1 MLPSPDFKRFEFEA
15 SQPIDDEP
23 PPSGEAEA
31 RQDRGLNELPEEM
44 LDQIAGHLPMR
55 SLQAL
60 ACVNQR
66 MGSIVDWQFELKQRT
81 LQQDIERFSWTSG
94 LDDFRS
100 LLFLVRRLPRED
112 QIAPLQALYARLD
125 RLPEAQRK
133 PAAAAVLRDLSGL
146 SERLVSQ
153 LRVLASHGSAA
164 SAVIAGEPVLDIANC
179 FGIRNT
185 DDLDRLALSHGP
197 IQAAIDAGEDSSE
210 VLKRYQVPPHLLPL
224 ESSSPHLSKSFQ
236 GVQDPSLY
244 MARLQQT
251 RRAVRQGEP
260 VDAAVNRCFEGV
272 DFRPTDRRRLVL
284 CAVDGVAGEAA
295 ARGDHLDAIAQKHDI
310 DTEAGRIEL
319 ERRACNGA
327 AGEKALAGEN
337 VAAVARQHGIR
348 SEPYLLAMMGV
359 AMRGVPGDEVRTGEK
374 TVEQVTREHGL
385 DLSQIANAMEEGR
398 TSPQRTGL
406 LPHSFLRAMSDLWYR
421 VPGAA
426 EFLEHEAKS
435 GRASSVPRV

>member
-1 MLPSPDFKRFEFEA
+1 MLPSPDFKRFELEA
-15 SQPIDDEP
+15 SQPINDEP

-112 QIAPLQALYARLD
+112 QTAMLQALCARLD

-164 SAVIAGEPVLDIANC
+164 SAVIAGEPLNAIAKC
-179 FGIRNT
+179 FEIDRT
-185 DDLDRLALSHGP
+185 YDLERLALSHGP
-197 IQAAIDAGEDSSE
+197 IQGAIDAGEDKKT
-210 VLKRYQVPPHLLPL
+210 VAKRYGVFPEDLPL
-224 ESSSPHLSKSFQ
+224 PTRYWTFQ

-244 MARLQQT
+244 IARLQQA

-272 DFRPTDRRRLVL
+272 DFLTTDRDDLVK

-295 ARGDHLDAIAQKHDI
+295 VRGQDVDAIAQKHGI
-310 DTEAGRIEL
+310 DTERGRMEL
-319 ERRACNGA
+319 ERLACDGA
-327 AGEKALAGEN
+327 AGEKARAGEN
-337 VAAVARQHGIR
+337 VAAVARHHGIR
-348 SEPYLLAMMGV
+348 SAPYLLALLAE
-359 AMRGVPGDEVRTGEK
+359 AMKGVPGDEVRTGEK
-374 TVEQVTREHGL
+374 TVEQVTHEHGL
-385 DLSQIANAMEEGR
+385 DLSQIAEAMEEH
-398 TSPQRTGL
+398 TADEWLSQRPKNYG
-406 LPHSFLRAMSDLWYR
+406 RAMYELRRDIS
-421 VPGAA
+421 PA
-426 EFLEHEAKS
+426 EFLEREANS